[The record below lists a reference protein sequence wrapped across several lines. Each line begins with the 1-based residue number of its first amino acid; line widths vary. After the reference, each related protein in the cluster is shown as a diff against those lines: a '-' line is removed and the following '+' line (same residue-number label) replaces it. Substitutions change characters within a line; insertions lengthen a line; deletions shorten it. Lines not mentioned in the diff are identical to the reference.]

1 MIERK
6 RFRCILCFAALSL
19 ALLLPGC
26 GAQDS
31 DTPPQ
36 EPTALSAPLGSDGG
50 FTLSLEAGRTTAA
63 LSGTLADGTVLAGE
77 EVQLSHAPFLRDG
90 ALYIP
95 LEEVATLLGGSFV
108 LDGDTATAALAG
120 HVAVYQAGQG
130 TMTLDGQS
138 CDLDTYSFGPT
149 ENPETPPPPIL
160 EDGVFSVPLGL
171 GFLFCTTI
179 DDIGGRAVLGP
190 GLLSDTS
197 LAGIDFPEGTPLED
211 IPLDL
216 TPGPLDG
223 TLPAYD
229 LSARQYTHG
238 DHLTIYVLEALP
250 GKSLEDAGDVC
261 GVRTTDPAQAT
272 PRGLKVGDS
281 LDRANF
287 LYGPFEEVQEG
298 LYWLR
303 NGVGLTG
310 HCSLYLEAEGDR
322 ITAISLYTRFW
333 GPAQMV
339 EPGQEP
345 DGAQASSGHPQ

>member
-138 CDLDTYSFGPT
+138 CDLETYSFGPT
-149 ENPETPPPPIL
+149 EDPETPPPPIL
-160 EDGVFSVPLGL
+160 EDGVFS
-171 GFLFCTTI
+171 
-179 DDIGGRAVLGP
+179 A
-190 GLLSDTS
+190 
-197 LAGIDFPEGTPLED
+197 
-211 IPLDL
+211 PLDL
-216 TPGPLDG
+216 TPGPLAG
-223 TLPAYD
+223 SLPQYD
-229 LSARQYTHG
+229 LMARQYTHG
-238 DHLTIYVLEALP
+238 EDLTVYVLEAMP
-250 GKSLEDAGDVC
+250 GKTLEEAGDVC

-272 PRGLKVGDS
+272 PRGLRVGDS
-281 LDRANF
+281 LERANF
-287 LYGPFEEVQEG
+287 LYGGFKEVRPG
-298 LYWLR
+298 LYWL
-303 NGVGLTG
+303 NCGLGMTG
-310 HCSLYLEAEGDR
+310 TRSFYLEAEGDT

-333 GPAQMV
+333 GPAQIV
-339 EPGQEP
+339 EPAP
-345 DGAQASSGHPQ
+345 

>member
-63 LSGTLADGTVLAGE
+63 LSGTLEDGTILAGQ

-90 ALYIP
+90 ALYLP
-95 LEEVATLLGGSFV
+95 LEEVVPLLGGSFV
-108 LDGDTATAALAG
+108 LGRDTATVTLAG

-130 TMTLDGQS
+130 TMTLDGQV
-138 CDLDTYSFGPT
+138 CDLDSYSFGPS
-149 ENPETPPPPIL
+149 ENPETAPPPI
-160 EDGVFSVPLGL
+160 
-171 GFLFCTTI
+171 
-179 DDIGGRAVLGP
+179 
-190 GLLSDTS
+190 
-197 LAGIDFPEGTPLED
+197 
-211 IPLDL
+211 
-216 TPGPLDG
+216 
-223 TLPAYD
+223 
-229 LSARQYTHG
+229 
-238 DHLTIYVLEALP
+238 
-250 GKSLEDAGDVC
+250 LEDAGDVC